1 MEGGETVRSIY
12 QTITCGGLALALCLA
27 LLPAPEAGA
36 ACSSIYCSP
45 VATHSYF
52 GAAGDGC
59 TAVAFLNGGYKSA
72 RVVGT
77 NAHFF
82 NPVAGQWS
90 ACAPAANAASAWT
103 PIGAPLTLYGMVF
116 HFAGSALPAACSFQ
130 FRPLAG
136 PGSAPATET
145 CVVSGSNG
153 LPVELLSFRAE

>member
-27 LLPAPEAGA
+27 LLPAPEAG
-36 ACSSIYCSP
+36 
-45 VATHSYF
+45 
-52 GAAGDGC
+52 
-59 TAVAFLNGGYKSA
+59 
-72 RVVGT
+72 
-77 NAHFF
+77 
-82 NPVAGQWS
+82 
-90 ACAPAANAASAWT
+90 
-103 PIGAPLTLYGMVF
+103 
-116 HFAGSALPAACSFQ
+116 AACSFQ